1 MKNRIMIISKNL
13 TGGGAERV
21 ATNLA
26 GCLSK
31 FAEVLFVV
39 LSGQNNTYG
48 TTAKTIDLNLP
59 ENKGKFKVLWHYN
72 AYKKDKKIKKDF
84 KPTHCISF
92 MAEPDLANVLS
103 KGNEKIIISVRNKRS
118 SSNPTK
124 FHLWKN
130 KWVFS
135 KADAIVSL
143 SQMVKKDLV
152 EFFDISEDII
162 TPIYNPCYTEII
174 QKKCREDVFS
184 IEEKNFFEKNK
195 EKIVITAGRLNI
207 QKGQWHLIRAF
218 KKVVDEISDA
228 KLVILGQGEEK
239 DYLKNLIRD
248 LNLENNV
255 FIYGFKANPYPYL
268 NRASVFAFPS
278 VFEGLG
284 NILIECM
291 ACQLP
296 VVSADCPYGPKEL
309 LSPEE
314 DFDSFVSDI
323 DYAQYG
329 VLVPPMDGKKYS
341 SMDPLK
347 FSEECMANAIIE
359 MLNNQ
364 KLREDYK
371 ERITNRGK
379 DFSPDKITEQWLNVI
394 KKL

>member
-1 MKNRIMIISKNL
+1 M
-13 TGGGAERV
+13 
-21 ATNLA
+21 
-26 GCLSK
+26 
-31 FAEVLFVV
+31 
-39 LSGQNNTYG
+39 
-48 TTAKTIDLNLP
+48 P
-59 ENKGKFKVLWHYN
+59 EDKGKLKVLWHYN
-72 AYKKDKKIKKDF
+72 VYKKIKKIKQEF
-84 KPTHCISF
+84 GPTHCISF

-103 KGNEKIIISVRNKRS
+103 KGNEKVIISVRNKRS

-124 FHLWKN
+124 LHYLKN

-152 EFFDISEDII
+152 ESFDVSEDII
-162 TPIYNPCYTEII
+162 TPIYNPCYMDTI
-174 QKKCREDVFS
+174 QEKCREDVFS
-184 IEEKNFFEKNK
+184 IEEKSFYEENK
-195 EKIVITAGRLNI
+195 GKIVITAGRLNV

-218 KKVVDEISDA
+218 KKVVDEISGA
-228 KLVILGQGEEK
+228 KLVILGQGEEE
-239 DYLKNLIRD
+239 DYLKSLIID

-268 NRASVFAFPS
+268 NQASLFAFPS

-291 ACQLP
+291 ACKLP

-309 LSPEE
+309 LGPEE
-314 DFDSFVSDI
+314 DLDSFVSAI

-329 VLVPPMDGKKYS
+329 ILVPPMDGKKYS
-341 SMDPLK
+341 AMDSLT

-379 DFSPDKITEQWLNVI
+379 DFSPDIITEQWLDVI
-394 KKL
+394 KKLY